1 MPAATDIGI
10 DLGSSNI
17 TIYVKGKGIY
27 LREPSVVAYDK
38 DSGRIRAF
46 GEEAEQMIGRSSG
59 NIVGIHPIRGGA
71 ISNYVVTERML
82 RFFIQ
87 KSMGM
92 RAFLKPRIVI
102 CIPCSSTDVERRALE
117 QAAFQAGARDVFL
130 VKAPIAA
137 AMGAGLEITK
147 ASGSLVVTCGY
158 ELTEAAMLSL
168 GGIVVHVSMKTAG
181 HSFDEAIVQYLREEH
196 GVFIGLETAETI
208 KFQIGTIA
216 RKLENRDMEVQGR
229 SIAEGLPVKV
239 RLSPREIRESVRTPV
254 GMIVEGIRSVLEK
267 SPPDLAAD
275 IIRRGIVLTG
285 GGAQMAGLADAVM
298 DVTGIHTVVA
308 ENPETCVASGAGM
321 YLHQMAELGKKKQ
334 A

>member
-1 MPAATDIGI
+1 
-10 DLGSSNI
+10 
-17 TIYVKGKGIY
+17 
-27 LREPSVVAYDK
+27 
-38 DSGRIRAF
+38 
-46 GEEAEQMIGRSSG
+46 
-59 NIVGIHPIRGGA
+59 
-71 ISNYVVTERML
+71 
-82 RFFIQ
+82 
-87 KSMGM
+87 
-92 RAFLKPRIVI
+92 
-102 CIPCSSTDVERRALE
+102 
-117 QAAFQAGARDVFL
+117 
-130 VKAPIAA
+130 
-137 AMGAGLEITK
+137 
-147 ASGSLVVTCGY
+147 
-158 ELTEAAMLSL
+158 MLSL

-239 RLSPREIRESVRTPV
+239 RLSPREIRESVKTPV